1 MVPAS
6 AGSFT
11 LNDYVR
17 YVQDFIRLLGPDVHV
32 MSVCQPTVPVLAA
45 ISLMAANN
53 EPCLP
58 RSMIMM
64 GGPIDCRQSPTPVNR
79 LATTKAY
86 SWFEDKVIHRVSA
99 RYPGAGRPV
108 YPGFLQHAGFMA
120 MKPDRHLRSH
130 YDVYMDLLTGDADAA
145 EPHRSV
151 NEEYNPVIDM
161 TAESK
166 LDT

>member
-64 GGPIDCRQSPTPVNR
+64 GGPIACRQSPTQVNR
-79 LATTKAY
+79 LATTQAY
-86 SWFEDKVIHRVSA
+86 SWFAEHVIHRGPA
-99 RYPGAGRPV
+99 RSPG
-108 YPGFLQHAGFMA
+108 
-120 MKPDRHLRSH
+120 DRK
-130 YDVYMDLLTGDADAA
+130 
-145 EPHRSV
+145 SV
-151 NEEYNPVIDM
+151 VEG
-161 TAESK
+161 K
-166 LDT
+166 R

>member
-11 LNDYVR
+11 LNDYLR

-58 RSMIMM
+58 RSLIMM
-64 GGPIDCRQSPTPVNR
+64 GGPIHCRQSPTQVPR
-79 LATTKAY
+79 LATTQPSSGFQDTVLPRLHAP
-86 SWFEDKVIHRVSA
+86 S
-99 RYPGAGRPV
+99 PGAGRPV
-108 YPGFLQHAGFMA
+108 HPGFLT
-120 MKPDRHLRSH
+120 P
-130 YDVYMDLLTGDADAA
+130 
-145 EPHRSV
+145 
-151 NEEYNPVIDM
+151 
-161 TAESK
+161 
-166 LDT
+166 